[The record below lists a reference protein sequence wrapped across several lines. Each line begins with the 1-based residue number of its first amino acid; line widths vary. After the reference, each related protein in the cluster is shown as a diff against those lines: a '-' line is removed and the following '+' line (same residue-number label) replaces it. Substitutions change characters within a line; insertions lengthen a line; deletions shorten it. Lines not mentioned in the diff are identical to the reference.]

1 MRRAGVNEVTSHLQ
15 GMGLIDKRRGLIKI
29 LDNEGL
35 EGLSCEC
42 HGVLSQE
49 YERLLGKKA
58 LAWRS

>member
-1 MRRAGVNEVTSHLQ
+1 
-15 GMGLIDKRRGLIKI
+15 MGLIDKRRGLIKI